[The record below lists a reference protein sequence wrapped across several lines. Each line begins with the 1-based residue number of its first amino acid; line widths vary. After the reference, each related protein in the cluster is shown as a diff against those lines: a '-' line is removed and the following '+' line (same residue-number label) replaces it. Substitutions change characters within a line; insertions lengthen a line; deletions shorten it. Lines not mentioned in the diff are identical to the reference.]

1 MEYCEKCHGY
11 ITDRISFPLHAH
23 DPILKIVKH
32 KNVRKHAWKIASF
45 YAWAFHKNGDFPIRK
60 VLEQAKLILTLQN
73 SNEILERKI
82 TGEAYLKEK
91 HAKILET
98 FFHEYEKQYP
108 EFGKEFEILVEY
120 LYEWSIV
127 PLRDTETMRTGII
140 WFIDWFCT
148 LMEVLPDLHR
158 EHSGG
163 YVESKAVKAEVK
175 AAAKAVAKAEK
186 KITSAFSNSVVPSLS
201 SVPSRPKSA
210 TRVRMV
216 MPTPVLPPTSPT
228 IPSDA
233 IAITIKVPKYADDYV
248 ENWDDFMDQLYA

>member
-1 MEYCEKCHGY
+1 MEYCEKCQGY
-11 ITDRISFPLHAH
+11 ITDRLSFPLHGNE
-23 DPILKIVKH
+23 PILKIIKH

-45 YAWAFHKNGDFPIRK
+45 YAWAFQKNGDFPVRK
-60 VLEQAKLILTLQN
+60 VIEQAKVIVTIEN
-73 SNEILERKI
+73 SKQILERKI
-82 TGEAYLKEK
+82 TGDAYLKEN
-91 HAKILET
+91 HIEILET

-108 EFGKEFEILVEY
+108 EFGKEFEILVEF
-120 LYEWSIV
+120 LYEWSII
-127 PLRDTETMRTGII
+127 PIRDTVTMRTGIL

-148 LMEVLPDLHR
+148 LMETLPDLHR

-175 AAAKAVAKAEK
+175 MAAKAAK
-186 KITSAFSNSVVPSLS
+186 KIVSAFSNP
-201 SVPSRPKSA
+201 SVPLRPQSA
-210 TRVRMV
+210 TRVRAFI
-216 MPTPVLPPTSPT
+216 PPKAEPVVQT